1 MIMSLEEKK
10 QEVIEDFSVYDEWL
24 DKYEYLI
31 ELGKTLEA
39 YPEEEKTE
47 DKLIKGCQSR
57 VWLDYEQKDGKLY
70 FRADSDAIITKGIIS
85 LLLSVYSGRTPAEIA
100 ADDFDFVE
108 KIGLKENLSPTR
120 ANGLVSMIDTIKW
133 IANDAAA
140 KEQMAGQAGHDE
152 KTQAGHDGAV
162 IPGSTGNPSK
172 DVLSAEDVAA
182 LQPLYA
188 DVILALKQV
197 YDPEIPVN
205 IYDLGLI
212 YELNIDKDRK
222 VSIVMTFTAPNCP
235 MADEVMHEV
244 EDSVKQVPGVTGC
257 SIELTFEPV
266 WDRSM
271 LSEEARVDLGLD
283 YEEDDYGKLS

>member
-1 MIMSLEEKK
+1 MTIDQMTLEEKK
-10 QEVIEDFSVYDEWL
+10 QAVIEEFSMYDEWL

-31 ELGKTLEA
+31 ELGKALEA

-57 VWLDYEQKDGKLY
+57 VWLDYELKDGKLF

-100 ADDFDFVE
+100 ADDFAFVDA
-108 KIGLKENLSPTR
+108 IGLRENLSPTR
-120 ANGLVSMIDTIKW
+120 ANGLVSMIETIK
-133 IANDAAA
+133 NAAQ
-140 KEQMAGQAGHDE
+140 QMAGQVGHDDKEEIAGQAGNDEKTSAGHD
-152 KTQAGHDGAV
+152 
-162 IPGSTGNPSK
+162 
-172 DVLSAEDVAA
+172 DVLTAEDVAA

-212 YELNIDKDRK
+212 YELNIDKERK
-222 VSIVMTFTAPNCP
+222 VSILMTFTAPNCP

-244 EDSVKQVPGVTGC
+244 EESVKRVPGVTGC
-257 SIELTFEPV
+257 KIELTFEPV

-283 YEEDDYGKLS
+283 YEEDDYGKLND